1 MHKQC
6 TMNTYPLGG
15 RFNFRRTLYS
25 CDSFISAMLDYL
37 IQDNNLKGLL
47 LQEDI
52 TDQDI
57 LFIKELIAG
66 YIDPVTGNNN
76 MQ

>member
-1 MHKQC
+1 
-6 TMNTYPLGG
+6 
-15 RFNFRRTLYS
+15 
-25 CDSFISAMLDYL
+25 MLDYL

-52 TDQDI
+52 TEQDI